1 MQFDKK
7 EMGEIP
13 EDLYRAAIAA
23 TTRARLALLKD
34 QNWFA
39 SKCLS
44 LDIKIGTEWK
54 GQAVDTAGT
63 DGKYLFINPYYFMD
77 LSENYR
83 KMVVLHETA
92 HVVLGHPWRRGDR
105 DHYLWNIAGDEV
117 ANLMIKAAGY
127 EIPDNW
133 YQTPKYAGWVSE
145 RVYAEIAD
153 EAAQKQEPQP
163 SNEEGDSETAPDT
176 PGDGD
181 SEDSPGTPGPG
192 SGPGDDESGPESGP
206 ESAAQPGGDEG
217 GPSEDKVMPGM
228 LHDAKNDDGSEMSE
242 EQAKESL
249 KKNMESVRNYRDMQ
263 RVAGVSPNAEAS
275 HMIDKVTVN
284 TAGWESLTSQFWN
297 GKGNKRRSRW
307 SKMNRRMSSS
317 GLCVPGVEKIGL
329 DWVVIA
335 VDISGSI
342 MYRELDAFIAHIE
355 KLRDETP
362 AERITIVPFNHIVLS
377 KEISEVGSEEKLPKR
392 FNVNG
397 GTRFSPV
404 FNWVRRQDQEPDAVI
419 IFTDLGSDDYGMEP
433 DVPVM
438 WASSDPVYSWENG
451 FTNKPPFGEVIEIE
465 IGV

>member
-1 MQFDKK
+1 MQFDKE

-13 EDLYRAAIAA
+13 EDLYCATFAAIM
-23 TTRARLALLKD
+23 RARLALLKD

-44 LDIKIGTEWK
+44 LDIKVVTEWQ
-54 GQAVDTAGT
+54 GQQVDTAGT
-63 DGKYLFINPYYFMD
+63 DGRYLFVNPHYFMG
-77 LSENYR
+77 LSEAYR
-83 KMVVLHETA
+83 RMVILHETA
-92 HVVLGHPWRRGDR
+92 HVVLGHPWRRGKR

-133 YQTPKYAGWVSE
+133 FQTPKYANWVSE

-153 EAAQKQEPQP
+153 EAAQKQKAQASTQADE
-163 SNEEGDSETAPDT
+163 SATEI

-181 SEDSPGTPGPG
+181 VEDSPGTPGPEP
-192 SGPGDDESGPESGP
+192 GPSADESSPEV
-206 ESAAQPGGDEG
+206 EAHPGGDG
-217 GPSEDKVMPGM
+217 GSTKEDKVMPGT
-228 LHDAKNDDGSEMSE
+228 LIDAKNSDGSEMSE
-242 EQAKESL
+242 EQSKESL

-263 RVAGVSPNAEAS
+263 RMAGISTSAGAS
-275 HMIDKVTVN
+275 HMIDKVTVKA
-284 TAGWESLTSQFWN
+284 AGWESLTSQFWN

-307 SKMNRRMSSS
+307 SKLNRRMSSS
-317 GLCVPGVEKIGL
+317 GVCVPGVEKIGL

-342 MYRELDAFIAHIE
+342 MYRELDAFAAHIE
-355 KLRDETP
+355 ELRKETP

-377 KEISEVGSEEKLPKR
+377 KEIVEIGSEESLPKR

-404 FNWVRRQDQEPDAVI
+404 FNWVRRQSSEPDAVI
-419 IFTDLGSDDYGMEP
+419 VFTDLGSDDYGMEP

-438 WASSDPVYSWENG
+438 WASSDPVYDWDNG
-451 FTNKPPFGEVIEIE
+451 FTNRPPFGEVVEIE